1 MWEIYSV
8 RLCVVCW
15 LSVVKMFVVDALDCT
30 ILHANGWMG
39 CVLDVSL
46 RVGWRELFFGG

>member
-1 MWEIYSV
+1 M
-8 RLCVVCW
+8 L
-15 LSVVKMFVVDALDCT
+15 VVDVLDST
-30 ILHANGWMG
+30 ILYADGWMG